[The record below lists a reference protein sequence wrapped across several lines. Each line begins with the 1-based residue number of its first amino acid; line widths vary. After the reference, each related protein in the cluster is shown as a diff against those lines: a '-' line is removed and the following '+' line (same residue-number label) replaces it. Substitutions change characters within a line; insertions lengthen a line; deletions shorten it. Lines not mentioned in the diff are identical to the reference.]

1 VAMGTKMSQ
10 ILTPFI
16 YQMSAGVASGFLVG
30 YTIKKVLKILMIVF
44 GFCFVA
50 VSYLGLSGIMNINY
64 DKLASA
70 TSGLV
75 TQASRFLSTTIGV
88 LPFASTFLA
97 GLAIG
102 IMKG

>member
-1 VAMGTKMSQ
+1 MSQ
-10 ILTPFI
+10 MLTPFI
-16 YQMSAGVASGFLVG
+16 YQMGTGVAGGFLVG
-30 YTIKKVLKILMIVF
+30 YAVKKILKILMVVF

-50 VSYLGLSGIMNINY
+50 VSYLGFSEIINVNY

-70 TSGLV
+70 ISGLV
-75 TQASRFLSTTIGV
+75 TQASGFLSTTIEG

-97 GLAIG
+97 GLTIG

>member
-1 VAMGTKMSQ
+1 MSQ

-16 YQMSAGVASGFLVG
+16 YQMGTGVAGGFLVG
-30 YTIKKVLKILMIVF
+30 YAIKKVLKTLMVVL
-44 GFCFVA
+44 GLCFVA
-50 VSYLGLSGIMNINY
+50 VSYLGFSGIMNLNY

-75 TQASRFLSTTIGV
+75 IQASGFLSTTIDG
-88 LPFASTFLA
+88 LPFVSTFLA

>member
-1 VAMGTKMSQ
+1 MSQ

-16 YQMSAGVASGFLVG
+16 YQMGTGVAGGFLVG
-30 YTIKKVLKILMIVF
+30 YAIKKVLKILMVVL

-50 VSYLGLSGIMNINY
+50 VSYLGFSEIINVNY

-70 TSGLV
+70 ISGLV
-75 TQASRFLSTTIGV
+75 TQASGFLSTTIEG

-97 GLAIG
+97 GLTIG

>member
-1 VAMGTKMSQ
+1 MSQ

-30 YTIKKVLKILMIVF
+30 YAVKKILKTLMVIL
-44 GFCFVA
+44 GFSFVA
-50 VSYLGLSGIMNINY
+50 VSYLGLSGIVDINY
-64 DKLASA
+64 EKLANA
-70 TSGLV
+70 TPGLV
-75 TQASRFLSTTIGV
+75 TQASRFLSTTIGG

-97 GLAIG
+97 GFGIG

>member
-1 VAMGTKMSQ
+1 MGT
-10 ILTPFI
+10 
-16 YQMSAGVASGFLVG
+16 GVAGGFLVG
-30 YTIKKVLKILMIVF
+30 YAIKKALKILMVVL

-50 VSYLGLSGIMNINY
+50 VSYLGLSGIININY

-70 TSGLV
+70 ISGLV
-75 TQASRFLSTTIGV
+75 TQASGFLLTTIDG

-97 GLAIG
+97 GLTVG

>member
-1 VAMGTKMSQ
+1 MSQ
-10 ILTPFI
+10 MLTPFI

-30 YTIKKVLKILMIVF
+30 YAIKKILKILMIIL
-44 GFCFVA
+44 GLSFVA

-64 DKLASA
+64 DKLTSV

-75 TQASRFLSTTIGV
+75 TQASGFLSTTIGV

-97 GLAIG
+97 GFGIG
-102 IMKG
+102 MMKG

>member
-1 VAMGTKMSQ
+1 MSQ

-30 YTIKKVLKILMIVF
+30 YAIKKILKILMIIL
-44 GFCFVA
+44 GFSFIA
-50 VSYLGLSGIMNINY
+50 VSYLGLSGIINIDY
-64 DKLASA
+64 EKLTSV

-75 TQASRFLSTTIGV
+75 TQALEFLSTAVGG

-97 GLAIG
+97 GFGIG

>member
-1 VAMGTKMSQ
+1 MSQ

-30 YTIKKVLKILMIVF
+30 YAVKKILKTLMVIL
-44 GFCFVA
+44 GFSFVA
-50 VSYLGLSGIMNINY
+50 VSYFGLSGIVDISY
-64 DKLASA
+64 EKLASA

-75 TQASRFLSTTIGV
+75 TQASRFLSTTIGG

-97 GLAIG
+97 GFGIG

>member
-1 VAMGTKMSQ
+1 MSQ

-16 YQMSAGVASGFLVG
+16 YQMSTGVAGGFLVG
-30 YTIKKVLKILMIVF
+30 YAIKKALKMLVIVL

-50 VSYLGLSGIMNINY
+50 ASYFGFSGIINVNY

-70 TSGLV
+70 TSGLI
-75 TQASRFLSTTIGV
+75 TQASGFLSTTADG
-88 LPFASTFLA
+88 LPLASTFLV
-97 GLAIG
+97 GLAFG